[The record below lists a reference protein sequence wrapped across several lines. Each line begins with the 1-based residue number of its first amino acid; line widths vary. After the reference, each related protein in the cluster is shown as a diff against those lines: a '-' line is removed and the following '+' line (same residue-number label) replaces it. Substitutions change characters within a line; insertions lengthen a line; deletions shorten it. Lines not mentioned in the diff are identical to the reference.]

1 MDNFMHLANIQYAL
15 FFNHKQHNLFEFGNA
30 EYTNLNASMFQN
42 LCPVRANVETPKQTA
57 RSQSPQLTITR
68 ASCYRLKTSDCS
80 VTKKK
85 NTVLQSSVWWQGRPH
100 WSGLVNFK
108 YPITV
113 QTPFK
118 VKSFKNSHPQTL
130 QITYN
135 WHRPIYWTCRS
146 SRVSSLSAQK
156 SRC

>member
-1 MDNFMHLANIQYAL
+1 MPYSLIINNIICL
-15 FFNHKQHNLFEFGNA
+15 SLVM
-30 EYTNLNASMFQN
+30 LNTQTSMPACPRACVRF
-42 LCPVRANVETPKQTA
+42 PVRANVETPKQTA

-68 ASCYRLKTSDCS
+68 ASCYRFKTSDCS

-108 YPITV
+108 CPITV

-135 WHRPIYWTCRS
+135 WHKLIYWTCRS
-146 SRVSSLSAQK
+146 SCFSSLSAQK